1 MKSRLRK
8 SPWPT
13 KRLRM
18 TQRRK
23 QTRPHRPRFRKNRH
37 PSRRPQRSDETGMK
51 YAILGDIHANWEA
64 LSAVLADAEEQGVT
78 HFCSVGDVVGY
89 NADPERC
96 LEKVQELCG
105 DDVVRG
111 NHDHYCSREDNLN
124 GFHPLAADV
133 VDWTRKRL
141 DASQR
146 EWLGNLRYSRTVATF
161 LLVHATLDNPH
172 MWGYVFDKLEAE
184 ANFAYQMNSVCFFGH
199 THVPLAFEK
208 AGIVRSGLYTKLKI
222 TAGRKYY
229 INVGSVGQPRD
240 GDPRAAYVIYDMVQN
255 VVELRR
261 VSYDIKGAQD
271 KILAAGL
278 PARAA
283 SRLEIGR

>member
-1 MKSRLRK
+1 MAL
-8 SPWPT
+8 
-13 KRLRM
+13 
-18 TQRRK
+18 
-23 QTRPHRPRFRKNRH
+23 
-37 PSRRPQRSDETGMK
+37 K

-64 LSAVLADAEEQGVT
+64 LSAVLADAESQGVT
-78 HFCSVGDVVGY
+78 RFSCVGDIVGY
-89 NADPERC
+89 NADPELC
-96 LEKVQELCG
+96 LEKVHELCG
-105 DDVVRG
+105 DAVVRG
-111 NHDHYCSREDNLN
+111 NHDHYCSRQENLN

-141 DASQR
+141 SDDQR
-146 EWLGNLRYSRTVATF
+146 AWLGNLRYSRTVETF
-161 LLVHATLDNPH
+161 MLVHATLDNPE

-184 ANFAYQMNSVCFFGH
+184 ANFAYQMCSVCFFGH

-208 AGIVRSGLYTKLKI
+208 AGIVRGGLYTKLRI

-240 GDPRAAYVIYDMVQN
+240 GDPRAAYAIYDMAQN

-261 VSYDIKGAQD
+261 EPYDIAATQR
-271 KILAAGL
+271 KIHEAGL
-278 PARAA
+278 AARAA

>member
-1 MKSRLRK
+1 
-8 SPWPT
+8 
-13 KRLRM
+13 
-18 TQRRK
+18 
-23 QTRPHRPRFRKNRH
+23 
-37 PSRRPQRSDETGMK
+37 MK

-64 LSAVLADAEEQGVT
+64 LSAVLADAESQGVN
-78 HFCSVGDVVGY
+78 HFCSVGDIVGY
-89 NADPERC
+89 NADPELC
-96 LEKVQELCG
+96 LEKVRELAG

-111 NHDHYCSREDNLN
+111 NHDHYCSRQENLN

-141 DASQR
+141 SDDQR
-146 EWLGNLRYSRTVATF
+146 SWLGNLRYSRTVKTF
-161 LLVHATLDNPH
+161 MLVHATLDSPE

-184 ANFAYQMNSVCFFGH
+184 ASMAYQMCSVCFFGH

-208 AGIVRSGLYTKLKI
+208 AGIVRGGLYTKLRI

-240 GDPRAAYVIYDMVQN
+240 GDSRAAYAIYDMVQN

-261 VSYDIKGAQD
+261 VPYDIPATQR
-271 KILAAGL
+271 KIQEAGL